1 MARRPRPVGSAPRAA
16 APTSIAHDARNST
29 SSRTSS
35 APAAVAVRGIWRA
48 RRASTA
54 ARLRSCGHTRKSRC
68 GARTRS
74 PSRSHTPPRGGGGLR
89 FRAALATPACQSAA
103 LQGAARSRKKRFT
116 QSVVSAVR
124 GGRGRH
130 GPSTSVARCG
140 TTPHTA
146 RSEDAGTSKYSSSG
160 CAAHVTGV
168 PKRGLLS
175 TVLAAS
181 AGHLREGVCA
191 IGDS

>member
-16 APTSIAHDARNST
+16 FYEYRARCSEQYQVSDELGTGCRCRARHLACAPRKHGCPSALVWSHTKISLRCSDSKPEQISHA
-29 SSRTSS
+29 SSR
-35 APAAVAVRGIWRA
+35 
-48 RRASTA
+48 
-54 ARLRSCGHTRKSRC
+54 
-68 GARTRS
+68 
-74 PSRSHTPPRGGGGLR
+74 GGGLR
-89 FRAALATPACQSAA
+89 VRAALATPACQSAV

-160 CAAHVTGV
+160 CAAHVNGV